1 MVSVELVK
9 STDAIFLFGSAVYNV
24 LSIEDWKFENRILKS
39 LGLIVEDGRA
49 PSQTPDTVV
58 MPEIVKALWDTVS
71 IFAKVFTDRPGFEKA
86 TILPTVAIPEKIKS
100 ADVTVLIPPPLAV
113 ISTWPTFAKVDCL
126 TSAVNVEPLPTVP

>member
-1 MVSVELVK
+1 MVTLNCLLIVSDELVK

-24 LSIEDWKFENRILKS
+24 LSTEDWKFENRILKS

-49 PSQTPDTVV
+49 PSQTPETVV

-71 IFAKVFTDRPGFEKA
+71 IFAKVFADRPGFEKA

-113 ISTWPTFAKVDCL
+113 IST
-126 TSAVNVEPLPTVP
+126 